1 MIIPVQNSIPPLTCS
16 DAPLVVHLLLYSVSA
31 LQVRGDAIL
40 LGHAGISVPTSQAGD
55 NAAMAPPEFLRL
67 QYSTDPPLS
76 AENSRE
82 STPELGAEAAQAV
95 PVGMQV
101 WAQQVGNL
109 RRMCI
114 DQNSSTTTSLLKPE
128 CAWVC

>member
-1 MIIPVQNSIPPLTCS
+1 MSQ
-16 DAPLVVHLLLYSVSA
+16 DAPLLVCLLLHVVRALWVVSD
-31 LQVRGDAIL
+31 GMC

-82 STPELGAEAAQAV
+82 STPEQSAEAAQAA

-101 WAQQVGNL
+101 VQ
-109 RRMCI
+109 
-114 DQNSSTTTSLLKPE
+114 
-128 CAWVC
+128 